1 MVNYTVSMST
11 NGNQLVAARLVLNG
25 VAITGTVGIGHCHGG
40 GVGISVV
47 SGTSVAQISSG
58 NVIDIQVTNQTNTAA
73 ILVSWVTV
81 VLTELPAI

>member
-47 SGTSVAQISSG
+47 SGTSQFSTG
-58 NVIDIQVTNQTNTAA
+58 NMIDIQITNQTNTASVV
-73 ILVSWVTV
+73 VSWVTV